1 MPLRSLHVQSALIT
15 LALTCAILPAHAA
28 DKVERRCGWF
38 ENPTAA
44 NATLTDRDGTWEIA
58 TQGGYQAEGEWPQFS
73 DAQWVRTN
81 GHYGYGCGCMTA
93 SADPETHRLN
103 HLTNAVARPLAACR
117 NDTTLH
123 EPANPL
129 APRPPDVPA
138 SAKNMKPYQAAG
150 FSFNYPKG
158 WKVSKNKECLNLN
171 QPKTRTNEEYTL
183 NLCVQHGT
191 LQQAADSMVFSQED
205 GVWMRSAG
213 MDSPSPVDII
223 EGPGW
228 KGMQT
233 TQTCGVG
240 DEESGFHAAGGTCLM
255 AIVYNDKTQLLF
267 DTVGYYQDFDTIGA
281 IIRSVRFD
289 EKQ

>member
-1 MPLRSLHVQSALIT
+1 MPRLSPHIQFSLLT
-15 LALTCAILPAHAA
+15 LALTCVILPVHAT

-58 TQGGYQAEGEWPQFS
+58 TQGGYQAEGAWPQFS

-103 HLTNAVARPLAACR
+103 HLSNAIARPLAACR

-123 EPANPL
+123 EPENPL

-138 SAKNMKPYQAAG
+138 SAKNMKPYQAEG

-158 WKVSKNKECLNLN
+158 WKVSKHKECLNLN
-171 QPKTRTNEEYTL
+171 QPKPRANEEYTL

-191 LQQAADSMVFSQED
+191 LQQAADSMIFSQED

-240 DEESGFHAAGGTCLM
+240 DEASGFHAAGGTCLM

-267 DTVGYYQDFDTIGA
+267 DTVGYYQDFDTIGT

-289 EKQ
+289 ENK

>member
-1 MPLRSLHVQSALIT
+1 MPRFFPRSQHCLFA
-15 LALTCAILPAHAA
+15 LALACLAVPAHAA
-28 DKVERRCGWF
+28 AKVERRCGWF
-38 ENPTAA
+38 ENPTPA

-58 TQGGYQAEGEWPQFS
+58 SQGGYQAEGDWPQFS

-93 SADPETHRLN
+93 SADPDTHRLDN
-103 HLTNAVARPLAACR
+103 LTKATARPLAACR
-117 NDTTLH
+117 NDKSLR
-123 EPANPL
+123 EPENPL
-129 APRPPDVPA
+129 APAPSSKGA
-138 SAKNMKPYQAAG
+138 TTSYQAKG
-150 FSFNYPKG
+150 FHFSYPKG
-158 WKVSKNKECLNLN
+158 WKVKKAGECLNIN
-171 QPKTRTNEEYTL
+171 QPKTNSNEEYTL

-191 LQQAADSMVFSQED
+191 LEQAADSMIFSLED

-213 MDSPSPVDII
+213 MDSPSPVDLI

-240 DEESGFHAAGGTCLM
+240 DAETGFHAAGGTCLM
-255 AIVYNDKTQLLF
+255 AIVYNANTQLLF
-267 DTVGYYQDFDTIGA
+267 DSVGYYQDFDTLGA

-289 EKQ
+289 PQ

>member
-1 MPLRSLHVQSALIT
+1 MPLRSLHIQSALIT
-15 LALTCAILPAHAA
+15 LALTCAILPTHAA

-58 TQGGYQAEGEWPQFS
+58 TQGGYQAVGEWPQFS

-138 SAKNMKPYQAAG
+138 TAKSTKPYQADG

-158 WKVSKNKECLNLN
+158 WKISKNKECLNLN
-171 QPKTRTNEEYTL
+171 QPKTQTNEEYTL

-240 DEESGFHAAGGTCLM
+240 DEETGFHAAGGTCLM
-255 AIVYNDKTQLLF
+255 AIVYNAKTQLLF